1 MSISDDIKSMKEAE
15 AIAVS
20 KEEAI
25 IYTFSDS
32 SEAYFYNGEKTYPD
46 IYAFIDSLKTK

>member
-1 MSISDDIKSMKEAE
+1 MSISDDMKEAE

-20 KEEAI
+20 KEEAV
-25 IYTFSDS
+25 IYTFTDN
-32 SEAYFYNGEKTYPD
+32 SETYFYNGEKTYPD